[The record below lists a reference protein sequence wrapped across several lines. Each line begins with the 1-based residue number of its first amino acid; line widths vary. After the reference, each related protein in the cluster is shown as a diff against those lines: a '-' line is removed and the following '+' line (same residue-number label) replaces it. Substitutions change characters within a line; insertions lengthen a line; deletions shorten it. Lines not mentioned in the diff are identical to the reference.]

1 MMILV
6 LETFAEECN
15 CGVEMTESLHNLEE
29 NSNLACSLQS
39 ENP

>member
-6 LETFAEECN
+6 LETFAEEYS
-15 CGVEMTESLHNLEE
+15 CGVEMTEFLHNLEE